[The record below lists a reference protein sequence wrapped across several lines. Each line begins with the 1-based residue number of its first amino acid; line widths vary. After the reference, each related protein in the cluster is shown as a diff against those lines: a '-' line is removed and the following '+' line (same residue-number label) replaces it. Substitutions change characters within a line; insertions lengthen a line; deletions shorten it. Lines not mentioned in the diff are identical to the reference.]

1 MGLHNLTTDD
11 WAEQISPSVFDEN
24 AVDDEENEEYLT
36 EEEQRIQR
44 EKINL
49 DLKRLEKFLD
59 EFDYFSGKSQL
70 DRHKLRFHADYL
82 KARAIYYDNIMV
94 FPPEIKTPAEENTA
108 SADNEETKGTTQSES
123 TNQQD
128 EQNAAAIASQASND
142 DGGRYKQKIKE
153 DAKSDQLMELFYR
166 VYDELQ
172 KLQA

>member
-11 WAEQISPSVFDEN
+11 WAEQISPSVFEDSMPE
-24 AVDDEENEEYLT
+24 DDEAEYLS

-94 FPPEIKTPAEENTA
+94 FPPEAKTTEENEREAEAAEESKNA
-108 SADNEETKGTTQSES
+108 STTS
-123 TNQQD
+123 
-128 EQNAAAIASQASND
+128 
-142 DGGRYKQKIKE
+142 
-153 DAKSDQLMELFYR
+153 
-166 VYDELQ
+166 
-172 KLQA
+172 